1 MILTIPPQV
10 FHPGFFFSTQ
20 VLWQYLQ
27 GMDLKGKKL
36 LELGAGSGYI
46 SLSAAK
52 AGAVVTATD
61 INTTAVGHLAKN
73 SRSNKLSITILQ
85 SDLFDNIPV
94 QLFDIVAIN
103 PPYYKGS
110 PTTEASY
117 AWYCGEQGE
126 YFIRLF
132 EGIKNYIGEN
142 SVVVMVLN
150 DECDINFITHTAIKA
165 GFSFHKVQEKRRL
178 WEMEYIYL
186 AVLQ

>member
-1 MILTIPPQV
+1 MLTIPPQV
-10 FHPGFFFSTQ
+10 FHPGFFFSTK

-27 GMDLKGKKL
+27 SLDLKGKKL

-61 INTTAVGHLAKN
+61 INTIAVDNLAKN
-73 SRSNKLSITILQ
+73 SRSNKLAINILQ
-85 SDLFDNIPV
+85 SDLFDNIPA
-94 QLFDIVAIN
+94 QQFDIVAIN

-110 PTTEASY
+110 PTTESSY
-117 AWYCGEQGE
+117 AWYCGEHGE

-132 EGIKNYIGEN
+132 EGLKNYIEKN
-142 SVVVMVLN
+142 SQVIMVLN
-150 DECDINFITHTAIKA
+150 DECDINFITYTATKA